1 MSYISS
7 HELETPLGA
16 IEAIPTNVDFATEVK
31 ADRLSLLSLITAYG
45 SIGLVV
51 VMLTIIVSA
60 KVSQFIWIY
69 APLTLGVG
77 SFITRFLLRRKLFE
91 FASVFYVLT
100 LVGAMAVALYDKDP
114 QAVQVLPFIFVM
126 IIFVGGLLIRPQVTL
141 LLALVCAVLVV
152 TVPALSTGNWAFFG
166 VSQFFAIVLI
176 FLSALLSIQA
186 TGELYSVTEWALLN
200 YRKESQTNQALFDNR
215 GKLQRSL
222 KRSEVLAEELS
233 LSNVDLEE
241 ARTAAEAAK
250 NFRGQFLANMSHE
263 LRTPLNAIIG
273 FSETMLKFPI
283 MYDNEQLPDAYT
295 ADLNQIFN
303 SGRQLLH
310 LINDILD
317 LARVDAGKL
326 EIYMQRVHLKPVVDA
341 VMGTARGLLGEK
353 SVQLKG
359 HIPDPLPEVWA
370 DESRVRQVLL
380 NLYSNAV
387 KFTNEGVITL
397 TVQEVLEGVQ
407 FSLSDTGAGIPPDQ
421 FDVIF
426 EEFRQVRGQ
435 TRPTQAGSGLGLPIS
450 KRLLELMNGRI
461 WMESEVGKGSTFY
474 FILQPY
480 QKSKFETM
488 ETPSLPVDNNPSSP
502 TIQTPQEA

>member
-7 HELETPLGA
+7 HELETPLDAGQ
-16 IEAIPTNVDFATEVK
+16 EIPTNIDFATEVK

-45 SIGLVV
+45 SIGLVII
-51 VMLTIIVSA
+51 MLTIIVSA

-69 APLTLGVG
+69 APLTLGIG
-77 SFITRFLLRRKLFE
+77 SFITRFLLRRKLFD
-91 FASVFYVLT
+91 FSAVFYVLT
-100 LVGAMAVALYDKDP
+100 LVAAMTVAMLDKDP
-114 QAVQVLPFIFVM
+114 QAMQVLPFIFVM
-126 IIFVGGLLIRPQVTL
+126 IIFVGGLLIRPQITL
-141 LLALVCAVLVV
+141 LLALVCAVLLVA
-152 TVPALSTGNWAFFG
+152 VPAVSTGSFAFFG
-166 VSQFFAIVLI
+166 VSQFFAIILI

-215 GKLQRSL
+215 EKLQRSL

-233 LSNVDLEE
+233 LSNVELEE
-241 ARTAAEAAK
+241 ARKTAEAAK

-283 MYDNEQLPDAYT
+283 MYDNEELPEAYK

-326 EIYMQRVHLKPVVDA
+326 EIYMQRVQLKPVIDA

-353 SVQLKG
+353 QVQLKG
-359 HIPDPLPEVWA
+359 NIPDPLPEVWA

-387 KFTNEGVITL
+387 KFTNEGSITL
-397 TVQEVLEGVQ
+397 TVQEVPDGVQ
-407 FSLSDTGAGIPPDQ
+407 FSLSDTGAGIPADQ

-450 KRLLELMNGRI
+450 RRLLELMNGRI
-461 WMESEVGKGSTFY
+461 WMESEVGKGSTFH
-474 FILQPY
+474 FVLQPY

-488 ETPSLPVDNNPSSP
+488 ETTTTLGVDGSSSS